1 MYFFTLLSVFLLL
14 RRLLKSNRGTSQTFK
29 WDQWLNVSSWITLGL
44 MFAIGSFLSDE
55 VSNFSAAIYLWLVIF
70 FIYKEPDFYS
80 SRAFVTPILPFAVI
94 AFLSGFLNLIVPDF
108 YKNWEGYW
116 SAAIMGA
123 FVWNFASW
131 INANKREKELDY
143 ERQQR
148 QLEEQQKLALS
159 VRKDQLEVLVA
170 ERTAEITQQ
179 KEELEATVK
188 ELQATQTQLIQQ
200 EKLASLG
207 ELTAGIAHEI
217 QNPLNFVNNFSEVS
231 TELLEELKVG
241 PLQKLPENEKQ
252 YANEILFDLTQNL
265 NKISQHGRRA
275 EKIVKGM
282 LQHSRT
288 TNNQKEPTDINAL
301 ADEYLR
307 LSYHGLRA
315 KDKFFNATLKTDYAP
330 DISPIEVIPQ
340 DLGRVLLNLYNN
352 AFYAVS
358 EKKKIKNGSYEPT
371 IFVTTQQKDG
381 KIEIKVKDNGLGIP
395 AAIRDK
401 IMQPFFT
408 TKPAG
413 KGTGLGLSLSYDIIT
428 KSHGGSIDV
437 NTQEG
442 EFSEFILRL
451 PRNNG

>member
-1 MYFFTLLSVFLLL
+1 MHFFTLLSVFLLL
-14 RRLLKSNRGTSQTFK
+14 RRLRSSTMGTPLFSK
-29 WDQWLNVSSWITLGL
+29 WNQWLNVSSWITVGL
-44 MFAIGSFLSDE
+44 LFGISGFLDDK
-55 VSNFSAAIYLWLVIF
+55 VMALCAAFYLWLVVF
-70 FIYKEPDFYS
+70 YIYKEPDFIPFQS
-80 SRAFVTPILPFAVI
+80 FLTPLLPFAGVTLLSALI
-94 AFLSGFLNLIVPDF
+94 SLIFPAFYNDLEGF
-108 YKNWEGYW
+108 W
-116 SAAIMGA
+116 STAILGA
-123 FVWNFASW
+123 FVWYFASW
-131 INANKREKELDY
+131 INANKQEKALEY

-148 QLEEQQKLALS
+148 QQEEQQKLALL
-159 VRKDQLEVLVA
+159 VRKDQLEGLVA
-170 ERTAEITQQ
+170 ERTAEITKQ
-179 KEELEATVK
+179 KEELEVTVK
-188 ELQATQTQLIQQ
+188 ELQATQAQLIQQ

-231 TELLEELKVG
+231 TELLEELKEG
-241 PLQKLPENEKQ
+241 PLQKLPAAEKQ
-252 YANEILFDLTQNL
+252 YAEEILFDLTQNL
-265 NKISQHGRRA
+265 NKVSYHGKRA

-288 TNNQKEPTDINAL
+288 TTGQKEPTDINIL

-315 KDKFFNATLKTDYAP
+315 KDKSFNATIKTDFAP
-330 DISPIEVIPQ
+330 NLSPLEAVPQ

-352 AFYAVS
+352 AFYAIS
-358 EKKKIKNGSYEPT
+358 EKKKLQNGAFEPT
-371 IFVTTQQKDG
+371 INVSTKQIDG
-381 KIEIKVKDNGLGIP
+381 KIEIRVKDNGLGIP
-395 AAIRDK
+395 QAIQDK

-428 KSHGGSIDV
+428 KVHGGTIDL
-437 NTQEG
+437 NTQDG